1 MLNYIIRR
9 ILIMFPTLLAITFIV
24 LGIMELTPS
33 SPALSMIGY
42 DASPEQIEQ
51 LNHELGYDRPFLVRY
66 VDYVLGL
73 FKGDMGVSYRN
84 GRPVFDEIMQ
94 RFPTTLKLADIA
106 IPLALI
112 TGIPLGIMSAVKQ
125 YSIFDFIGTIIA
137 MFMASMPGFWLGL
150 MLILLFSLK
159 LGWLPSYGIETWKHF
174 ILPSVTLA
182 IPSTAAFL
190 RLTRTTMLESIRQD
204 YIRTARAKGQTEQ
217 VVILNHAARNALL
230 PVITYAGMEMGE
242 LIGGI
247 VTIEMVFS
255 INGVGNMLLTA
266 IRTKDILLVTGCAIF
281 LAFSFMVVLLVVDI
295 LYAFIDPRIK
305 AKYIKES
312 K

>member
-94 RFPTTLKLADIA
+94 RFPTTLKLAAIA

-230 PVITYAGMEMGE
+230 PVITYAGMEMGV

-295 LYAFIDPRIK
+295 LFAFIDPRIK
-305 AKYIKES
+305 AKYIKE
-312 K
+312 